1 MKKIL
6 YIACCLLLFTCED
19 VIELDLKT
27 ATPRLVIDA
36 SLNWFKDTSGNNQLI
51 KLTLTSPYYSASVPP
66 ATGATVTVTDAHN
79 NTYNFVEEDNSGIYR
94 NQSFIPEING
104 VYKLKI
110 TYKNEVYTATET
122 LMPVV
127 PIDKVEQ
134 KNDGGFSGDETEIK
148 AFYTDPKE
156 IKNFYFFE
164 FINRESNK
172 LSLDIYDDKFT
183 DGNQIFAFYSNE
195 DIKKDDELIIQNQ
208 GVSQRFYEY
217 MVILLQQSDDESGDP
232 FEVQPATLRGNC
244 INETNPENFP
254 FGYFRVSEVSVF
266 NYIIE

>member
-1 MKKIL
+1 MKKIMF
-6 YIACCLLLFTCED
+6 IACCLLLFTCED

-36 SLNWFKDTSGNNQLI
+36 SITWFKKTSGNNQLI
-51 KLTLTSPYYSASVPP
+51 KLTLTAPYYNTNVPP
-66 ATGATVTVTDAHN
+66 ATGATVSITDTHN
-79 NTYNFVEEDNSGIYR
+79 NTYNFIEENNSGIYR

-110 TYKNEVYTATET
+110 IYKNEVYTATEILT
-122 LMPVV
+122 PVV

-134 KNDGGFSGDETEIK
+134 KSNGGFSGEEIEIK
-148 AFYTDPKE
+148 AYYTDPKDF
-156 IKNFYFFE
+156 KNYYFFE

-172 LSLDIYDDKFT
+172 LCLDVYDDKFIE
-183 DGNQIFAFYSNE
+183 GNQFFAFYSNE
-195 DIKKDDELIIQNQ
+195 NIKKGDELIIQNH

-217 MVILLQQSDDESGDP
+217 MVILLQQSYNESGNP

-244 INETNPENFP
+244 INDTNPENYP
-254 FGYFRVSEVSVF
+254 FGYFRASEVSVF